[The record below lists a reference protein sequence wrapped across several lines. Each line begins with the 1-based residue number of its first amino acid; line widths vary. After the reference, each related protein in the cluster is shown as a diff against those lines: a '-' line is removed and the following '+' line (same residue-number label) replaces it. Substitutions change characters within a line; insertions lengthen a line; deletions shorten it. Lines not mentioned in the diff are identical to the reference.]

1 MKAED
6 LDTDHKATE
15 NQSDMVRSLEVENDF
30 GRDTGLCGDPKYWF
44 PMRVTY
50 GRELKVKA
58 ELERLKIENFLPMK
72 YAVVDIDTE
81 NPRSK
86 LVPAIKNLIFIRSTK
101 SAIQDMKTR
110 NSMLQPLRYMVDHTA
125 IKAHT
130 VMTIPERQMQNFM
143 LVASHYD
150 ENVIFLDEKSIK
162 GKEGKRVLVTDG
174 IFKGVT
180 GVIRRV
186 KRCKRVVVELEG
198 VASVAIAF
206 VPGILLK
213 EIEC

>member
-1 MKAED
+1 M
-6 LDTDHKATE
+6 
-15 NQSDMVRSLEVENDF
+15 MRSLEVENDS
-30 GRDTGLCGDPKYWF
+30 GRDTSLCGDPKFWF

-58 ELERLKIENFLPMK
+58 ELDRLKIENFLPMK
-72 YAVVDIDTE
+72 HAVVDIDTE
-81 NPRSK
+81 NPRCK
-86 LVPAIKNLIFIRSTK
+86 LVPAIKNLIFIHSTQ
-101 SAIQDMKTR
+101 AIIQDLKSR
-110 NSMLQPLRYMVDHTA
+110 NSQLQPLRYMVDYTA

-130 VMTIPERQMQNFM
+130 VMTIPEHHMQNFM
-143 LVASHYD
+143 LVASHCD
-150 ENVIFLDEKSIK
+150 DNVMFLDAKSLK
-162 GKEGKRVLVTDG
+162 GKEGKRVVVTDG
-174 IFKGVT
+174 VFKGVT